1 VIGAIADDFT
11 GGTDVAVAFR
21 RAGLR
26 TVVLFG
32 RTDADELPEHDAI
45 VVALKTRTIDPADAV
60 EQSVEA
66 VKWLR
71 NRGATQIYF
80 KYCSTFDSRPE
91 GNIGPVAD
99 ALADFLGARRAAV
112 VPSSPG
118 HLRTQYMGHLF
129 VDQLLLSDS
138 PMRHHPLTPMTDSF
152 IPRVLETQTG
162 RQVALVDHRAVR
174 QGRDTVRS
182 LLESH
187 EAAGSRYVVID
198 AISDEDLIEIGHAC
212 RDDVLVTGAA
222 GLAGGLGVAH
232 AARLNAAHRP
242 AFGGQDDPIGD
253 VPAAV
258 LAGSCSA
265 RTLEQIADMQR
276 EHFSFLLDAV
286 ATPDPELLA
295 QSALSWYDGLPDE
308 KAPLIYSS
316 LPPAELRRAQHVLGT
331 ERASQINE
339 AAMGIIAR
347 GLVERGVK
355 RVVIAGGETSGA
367 VVTALGVDGGL
378 IGEEAAPG
386 VPWIYT
392 TGPRPIALLL
402 KSGNFGDPG
411 LLSRSVRTQQG
422 AAA

>member
-32 RTDADELPEHDAI
+32 RTDDELPEHDAI
-45 VVALKTRTIDPADAV
+45 VVALKTRTIDPASAV
-60 EQSVEA
+60 EQSVQA
-66 VKWLR
+66 VTWLQ
-71 NRGATQIYF
+71 NRGAGQIFF

-99 ALADFLGARRAAV
+99 ALADLLGAGRAAV

-129 VDQLLLSDS
+129 VDQSLLSDS

-152 IPRVLETQTG
+152 IPRVLETQTD
-162 RQVALVDHRAVR
+162 RPVALVDHRAVR
-174 QGRDTVRS
+174 QGRDTVRN
-182 LLESH
+182 LLDSH

-198 AISDEDLIEIGHAC
+198 AISDEDLIEIGYAC

-232 AARLNAAHRP
+232 AARLNAADRH
-242 AFGGQDDPIGD
+242 AFDGQGDPIGD

-265 RTLEQIADMQR
+265 RTLEQIAHMQR

-286 ATPDPELLA
+286 ATPNPDLLA
-295 QSALSWYDGLPDE
+295 AEALSWYDGLSDE

-316 LPPAELRRAQHVLGT
+316 LPPAELRRAQQVLGT

-347 GLVERGVK
+347 GLVERGVQ
-355 RVVIAGGETSGA
+355 RIVIAGGETSGA

-392 TGPRPIALLL
+392 TGAQPIALLL

-411 LLSRSVRTQQG
+411 LLSRSVHRQQG